1 MAIKLTK
8 FLENG
13 TMESTVVEQRR
24 DVRSDL
30 AWPVSVWIPEANRF
44 FSGKSV
50 NVSKGGAYISLP
62 MTAPVREGHEIEI
75 NFPRTTSLARQ
86 KGQYARI
93 KTAKV
98 VRVERSE
105 MLRSGSIGM
114 AVQFCGL

>member
-1 MAIKLTK
+1 
-8 FLENG
+8 
-13 TMESTVVEQRR
+13 MESTIVEQRKDR
-24 DVRSDL
+24 RSDL

-62 MTAPVREGHEIEI
+62 TTAPVRSGHEVEV
-75 NFPRTTSLARQ
+75 NFPRTVTLARQ

-98 VRVERSE
+98 VRVERND
-105 MLRSGSIGM
+105 MLRNGTIGI
-114 AVQFCGL
+114 AVQFCAL